1 MRRAALY
8 IRGSCVLNPVDSHV
22 FGQQGKKEYGIDNV
36 KVTNSAWDT
45 NLIATSSV
53 RRLPRTSVQVIG
65 WVLTLAP
72 YSATSVSTGT
82 RPAEAR
88 SPSSL
93 SLLPSSLSPM
103 ACRTNFRTS
112 FP

>member
-8 IRGSCVLNPVDSHV
+8 IRGSCVLIPVDSHV

-72 YSATSVSTGT
+72 YSATSVSTGM
-82 RPAEAR
+82 RLAEGLLQFCLFLHHFNLIIFPQN
-88 SPSSL
+88 SP
-93 SLLPSSLSPM
+93 
-103 ACRTNFRTS
+103 T
-112 FP
+112 